1 MTGRYA
7 RGLAIQLE
15 QSLFLSMVSGPRTQ
29 KALRLMGQPAEAR
42 LTPELVQEI
51 CEQYR
56 LGLRVKKVAGPRDDV
71 TT

>member
-1 MTGRYA
+1 
-7 RGLAIQLE
+7 
-15 QSLFLSMVSGPRTQ
+15 MVSGPRTQ